1 MGRSRR
7 VLVLVQGK
15 LGENLIGP
23 EIRGWEMVR
32 ALSAEH
38 EVTAAADVE
47 RTTIREGVTVVPRTR
62 GGTLAAL
69 RDHDVVIGPVIPP
82 YAFASGAHCLR
93 VSDLY
98 DPVELELGTL
108 EGRGP
113 RREVG
118 SQRALRR
125 LQLRWSDLV
134 LCANER
140 QREGIEGELDR
151 VGRGTRPD
159 VLTVP
164 MGLPA
169 APAPAVGNPL
179 RDHFGA
185 IGRDDPLV
193 LWWGSVWRWLDAGTV
208 VEAVGRLA
216 SHRPDIRFV
225 ITAGR
230 PSNSATDSLNVT
242 EEVREQARRSG
253 LLDRNV
259 FFLDE
264 WIPFAER
271 DRFLA
276 DADVGITL
284 HADTPEAS
292 IAARSR
298 YMDCVWAALP
308 TVLAAGDETADRLA
322 AAGAAVLVPPR
333 DPAATAAVLEQ
344 LLGDPDRLA
353 SARAACRVVADE
365 FRWPAMM
372 APLSERIG
380 ELDPPHSGAATGL
393 RRGAEASRYYGRR
406 AVDRALRVG

>member
-1 MGRSRR
+1 M
-7 VLVLVQGK
+7 
-15 LGENLIGP
+15 
-23 EIRGWEMVR
+23 
-32 ALSAEH
+32 
-38 EVTAAADVE
+38 
-47 RTTIREGVTVVPRTR
+47 
-62 GGTLAAL
+62 
-69 RDHDVVIGPVIPP
+69 
-82 YAFASGAHCLR
+82 
-93 VSDLY
+93 
-98 DPVELELGTL
+98 
-108 EGRGP
+108 
-113 RREVG
+113 
-118 SQRALRR
+118 
-125 LQLRWSDLV
+125 
-134 LCANER
+134 
-140 QREGIEGELDR
+140 
-151 VGRGTRPD
+151 RPD

-169 APAPAVGNPL
+169 APAPAAGNPL

-230 PSNSATDSLNVT
+230 PSNAATDPLNVT
-242 EEVREQARRSG
+242 EEVRDQARRSG

-308 TVLAAGDETADRLA
+308 TVLAAGDETADHLA

-333 DPAATAAVLEQ
+333 DPAATAARARATAGRPEPARLGACRLPHRRRRIPLARADGAALGADRCSSTRRTRRRHGPAPRRRGGSLLRPPRRRSRHACEMKALIVSPVFDEEEQ
-344 LLGDPDRLA
+344 PRAHRACARRADDAARPMGRRRRRLA
-353 SARAACRVVADE
+353 RRAPWRS
-365 FRWPAMM
+365 PAGSPREIDFMNVI
-372 APLSERIG
+372 S
-380 ELDPPHSGAATGL
+380 L
-393 RRGAEASRYYGRR
+393 RRPRGRR
-406 AVDRALRVG
+406 SRQPRRGRERRTPSTPVSTTRAGAIRLHRQARR